1 MRLLP
6 ALLAALG
13 AALLLTACAST
24 PPLTRGGQ
32 PVMAGRTVVITG
44 ASSGFGRGTAVAM
57 AARGANVVLAARRAA
72 VLEEVAAEARAVGGQ
87 ALVVPT
93 DVSDPAQVARLA
105 QAAEQRFGRIDVWIN
120 DAGVGALG
128 RFDEVPLVDHARIID
143 VNLKGV
149 IYGSHEALRRFRR
162 QGRGTLINLGSVVSR
177 VPQPYYASYTA
188 TKHAIL
194 GLDEALNAELRA
206 NGEGRAIRVVTIMP
220 WAVNTPW
227 FDNAANYSGRLP
239 AKVLPDQPR
248 LVVDAIV
255 HAALR
260 PRDRVAPGVKAKG
273 ALVAHRVSPS
283 LTNAA
288 AGAVFDRAQKSA
300 PPDPRSPTSGS
311 LYAPSPAAPGVRDET
326 PGGSVT
332 RP

>member
-1 MRLLP
+1 MRLL
-6 ALLAALG
+6 LAILAVLS
-13 AALLLTACAST
+13 LTACAGA

-57 AARGANVVLAARRAA
+57 AARGANVVLAARRAS
-72 VLEEVAAEARAVGGQ
+72 VLEEVAAEARAAGGR

-93 DVSDPAQVARLA
+93 DVADPAQMARLA
-105 QAAEQRFGRIDVWIN
+105 EAAEREFGRIDVWIN

-128 RFDEVPLVDHARIID
+128 RFDETPGADHARIVD

-162 QGRGTLINLGSVVSR
+162 QGGGTLINLGSVVSR
-177 VPQPYYASYTA
+177 VPQPYYASYVA

-206 NGEGRAIRVVTIMP
+206 AGEGRAIRVVTVMP

-239 AKVLPDQPR
+239 AKVLPDQPA
-248 LVVDAIV
+248 LVVNAIV

-260 PRDRVAPGVKAKG
+260 PRDRVAPGIKAKG
-273 ALVAHRVSPS
+273 ALLSHRISPG
-283 LTNAA
+283 LTNRA
-288 AGAVFDRAQKSA
+288 AGAVFHRAQSTA
-300 PPDPRSPTSGS
+300 PRDPKAPTSGS
-311 LYAPSPAAPGVRDET
+311 LYAPSPAAPGVRDDT

>member
-1 MRLLP
+1 MIRIPVLLAA
-6 ALLAALG
+6 ALLA
-13 AALLLTACAST
+13 LLLSACAGA
-24 PPLTRGGQ
+24 PPLTRAGR

-57 AARGANVVLAARRAA
+57 AARGANVVLAARRTAE
-72 VLEEVAAEARAVGGQ
+72 LELVAAEARRAGGR
-87 ALVVPT
+87 ALVVTT
-93 DVSDPAQVARLA
+93 DVADPAQVARLA
-105 QAAEQRFGRIDVWIN
+105 EAAEREFGRIDVWIN

-128 RFDEVPLVDHARIID
+128 RFDEAPVADHARIVD

-162 QGRGTLINLGSVVSR
+162 QRHGTLINLGSVVSR
-177 VPQPYYASYTA
+177 VPQPYYASYVA

-206 NGEGRAIRVVTIMP
+206 AGEGRTIRVVTVMP
-220 WAVNTPW
+220 WVADTPW

-239 AKVLPDQPR
+239 AKVLPDRPE
-248 LVVDAIV
+248 LIVDAIV
-255 HAALR
+255 RAALR
-260 PRDRVAPGVKAKG
+260 PRDRVAPGIKAKG
-273 ALVAHRVSPS
+273 ALAAHRISPS

-288 AGAVFDRAQKSA
+288 AGAVFHRAQTSA
-300 PPDPRSPTSGS
+300 PADPRTPTSG
-311 LYAPSPAAPGVRDET
+311 AVHRPSPAPGSTADNT